1 MRGPFISWP
10 LEARS
15 SWVGSGF
22 LGSHYAFFLAQLLNP
37 PEMGEL
43 ANVTLSLGFSELIL
57 QMLLAFFFFFF
68 KFQEYMKVVG
78 GTQAV
83 NGWPA
88 CLLCELS

>member
-57 QMLLAFFFFFF
+57 QMLLAFFFFF
-68 KFQEYMKVVG
+68 
-78 GTQAV
+78 
-83 NGWPA
+83 
-88 CLLCELS
+88 LSSRNT